1 LDQTP
6 NLLLPYIMAAQA
18 QKHVTHNEA
27 IRRLDAIVHLSVTD
41 RDLSA
46 PPGVPIEGARYIV
59 AASPTGAWAGH
70 TNHIAAFQDGA
81 WAFYVPLEGWLA
93 WIADEDVL
101 AGWSGSAWA
110 PVTGSINPTPLVG
123 VNATADATNKL
134 AVASDA
140 VLFNH
145 NGTGTQV
152 KLNKAALANTASF
165 LFQTGFS
172 GRAEIGLTGD
182 DSFHF
187 KVSPDGTTFKDAII
201 IDKTSGAVSMP
212 FTSGSGGSVTNVA
225 TGTGLAGGPITSTG
239 TISLANMAAATLKG
253 NSTGAT
259 AAPADLTAAQVKTIL
274 AVSAGDVTGLGAL
287 ATVSTVNL
295 STQATGTLLAAQEP
309 AHTGDVTNA
318 AGSLALTIAANAVT
332 NAKAA
337 DMAANTI
344 KGNTTGAT
352 ADPADLTA
360 SQVRTLLNV
369 ADGANNYVH
378 PNHSGDVTSTG
389 DGATVITA
397 GAISNAKLAT
407 APASSLKG
415 NSTGAVATPSDLT
428 ASQVRT
434 LLNVADGANNYVH
447 PNHSGDVTSVADG
460 ATTIASDAVTNA
472 KLANMATA
480 TIKGRTSVGT
490 GDPEDLTGAQA
501 TTLLDAF
508 IASGASA
515 KKGLV
520 PDPGTTAGA
529 TRFLRE
535 DAVWAAPP
543 GGGGGGIG
551 SDGSA
556 VIDFGGG
563 SDTAT
568 LAIAGQSSI
577 AASSVTNAWIFP
589 KDTLDHSSDE
599 HIIEE
604 LDVSAGAP
612 TAGTGFTISARTR
625 NKPLRGQWT
634 VAWSWR

>member
-1 LDQTP
+1 
-6 NLLLPYIMAAQA
+6 MAAQA

-27 IRRLDAIVHLSVTD
+27 IRRLDAIVHLAVLD
-41 RDLSA
+41 RDLAA
-46 PPGVPIEGARYIV
+46 PPGAPIEGARYIV
-59 AASPTGAWAGH
+59 AASPTGAWSGH

-110 PVTGSINPTPLVG
+110 PVTGSINPTPLIG
-123 VNATADATNKL
+123 VNTTADATNKL

-140 VLFNH
+140 ILFNH

-201 IDKTSGAVSMP
+201 IDKTSGSVSMP
-212 FTSGSGGSVTNVA
+212 FTSGGGGVTDGDKGDVTVTASGA
-225 TGTGLAGGPITSTG
+225 TWTVDPNA
-239 TISLANMAAATLKG
+239 ISNAKLSDVPTATLKG
-253 NSTGAT
+253 RIT
-259 AAPADLTAAQVKTIL
+259 AATGDPEDLTAAQVRTLLGLSTIATSGSAADLLAGTLPAARFDDASHGTRAGGTAHAAATGSVAGFMVAADKTKLDGI
-274 AVSAGDVTGLGAL
+274 ASNANNYTHPNHSGDVT
-287 ATVSTVNL
+287 S
-295 STQATGTLLAAQEP
+295 
-309 AHTGDVTNA
+309 TGDGATA
-318 AGSLALTIAANAVT
+318 IATNAVT

-344 KGNTTGAT
+344 KGNNTGAT
-352 ADPADLTA
+352 ADPTDLSA
-360 SQVRTLLNV
+360 AQVRTLINV

-378 PNHSGDVTSTG
+378 PNHSGDVTSAS
-389 DGATVITA
+389 DGATA
-397 GAISNAKLAT
+397 
-407 APASSLKG
+407 
-415 NSTGAVATPSDLT
+415 
-428 ASQVRT
+428 
-434 LLNVADGANNYVH
+434 
-447 PNHSGDVTSVADG
+447 
-460 ATTIASDAVTNA
+460 IASDAVTNA

-480 TIKGRTSVGT
+480 TIKGRTSIGT
-490 GDPEDLTGAQA
+490 GDPEDLTGTQA

-508 IASGASA
+508 AASGASS

-520 PDPGTTAGA
+520 PDPGTTSGA

-543 GGGGGGIG
+543 GGGGGGGIG
-551 SDGSA
+551 ADGST
-556 VIDFGGG
+556 VIDFGAG
-563 SDTAT
+563 SDTAI
-568 LAIAGQSSI
+568 LSIAGQSSI
-577 AASSVTNAWIFP
+577 AASSVTHAWIFP
-589 KDTLDHSSDE
+589 KDTIDHSSDE

-604 LDVSAGAP
+604 LEVSAGAP
-612 TAGTGFTISARTR
+612 TAGSGFTISARTR